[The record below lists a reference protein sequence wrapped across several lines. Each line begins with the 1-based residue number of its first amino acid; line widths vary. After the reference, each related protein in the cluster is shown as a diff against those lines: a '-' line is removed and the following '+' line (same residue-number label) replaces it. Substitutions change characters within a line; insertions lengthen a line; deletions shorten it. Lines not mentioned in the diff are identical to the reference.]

1 MRRLFLC
8 TVSSMLLAGGLP
20 EELPLRTT
28 LRAETLRLPQNE
40 ALGLIGFS
48 GTASFG
54 PWYLGPG
61 LYGAARGQRGGFF
74 TFGLE
79 GGGGGRPFPTLRL
92 EREGGVFVGGGGG
105 ASAPQ
110 GGGLM
115 LRPHLGAAFVLGAAR
130 LGLELSRV
138 TFPNGGID
146 STQVAL
152 TLAFTSQGL
161 WVPEAASRQSFEGPV
176 RWGERSLEPELIRV
190 EATSASRTRTGTSQ
204 APLTLAGLTSARD
217 LGGPWFSYL
226 AANGA
231 AGGSSAG
238 YAQALGGLGLRLPL
252 AGPLGL
258 EARLGAGLGGG
269 GDLDTGGGFLVAGEG
284 SLTLGTGAWR
294 GMAGVGILRAP
305 GGAFTGRTA
314 TFRVSH
320 RFATARPWA
329 GGEPLATF
337 DLDGWR
343 VGSGVLVYRQARRTT
358 GASGDV
364 QLITLR
370 ADRML
375 SRGFY
380 LTGEAGSATGGG
392 AGGYST
398 GLAGVGFET
407 PALARQR
414 LFAEIALGAGGGGG
428 LATGGGRL
436 TSLRAG
442 WRLALPQGLGLDATA
457 GRVRGPRGGLDAPTL
472 GLGLHVRFQALS
484 H

>member
-74 TFGLE
+74 TFGQE
-79 GGGGGRPFPTLRL
+79 GGGRGRPFPSLPL
-92 EREGGVFVGGGGG
+92 ELEGGVFVGGGGG

-161 WVPEAASRQSFEGPV
+161 WMPEAASRQSFEGPV

-226 AANGA
+226 AADGA

-252 AGPLGL
+252 PGPRGL
-258 EARLGAGLGGG
+258 EARLVAGLGGG
-269 GDLDTGGGFLVAGEG
+269 ATSTPAAASWSQE
-284 SLTLGTGAWR
+284 
-294 GMAGVGILRAP
+294 RAP
-305 GGAFTGRTA
+305 SPWAPAPGVAWPESGFCGPLAARSPAAQQPSGYPIASPQPAPGQGGNPWPPSISTAGGSARASSSTARPDAPPEPPVTSSSSPSGRTA
-314 TFRVSH
+314 C
-320 RFATARPWA
+320 
-329 GGEPLATF
+329 
-337 DLDGWR
+337 
-343 VGSGVLVYRQARRTT
+343 
-358 GASGDV
+358 
-364 QLITLR
+364 
-370 ADRML
+370 
-375 SRGFY
+375 
-380 LTGEAGSATGGG
+380 
-392 AGGYST
+392 
-398 GLAGVGFET
+398 
-407 PALARQR
+407 
-414 LFAEIALGAGGGGG
+414 
-428 LATGGGRL
+428 
-436 TSLRAG
+436 
-442 WRLALPQGLGLDATA
+442 
-457 GRVRGPRGGLDAPTL
+457 
-472 GLGLHVRFQALS
+472 
-484 H
+484 

>member
-79 GGGGGRPFPTLRL
+79 GGGRGRPFPTLPL
-92 EREGGVFVGGGGG
+92 ELEGGVFVGGGGG

-115 LRPHLGAAFVLGAAR
+115 LRPHLGAAFVRGAAR

-161 WVPEAASRQSFEGPV
+161 WLPEAATRQSFEGPV

-226 AANGA
+226 AADGA
-231 AGGSSAG
+231 AGGS
-238 YAQALGGLGLRLPL
+238 
-252 AGPLGL
+252 
-258 EARLGAGLGGG
+258 
-269 GDLDTGGGFLVAGEG
+269 
-284 SLTLGTGAWR
+284 
-294 GMAGVGILRAP
+294 VGILRAP